1 MNVVIGT
8 AGHIDHGKT
17 ALVKALTGVD
27 ADRLPEEK
35 KRGITIDIGF
45 AELDLGDVH
54 ASFVDVPGHERFV
67 KNMLA
72 GASGIDIVMLIV
84 AGDEGVMPQ
93 TREHFNI
100 CRLLGIRHGVVV
112 ITKSDVVDGET
123 LDLVRL
129 DIAELVEGSFLQDAK
144 VVTTSAAKGNGLD
157 ELRTAIREVAS
168 SLHRPEETGH
178 AFLPI
183 DRSFSVKGHGAVVT
197 GTLQHGSIG
206 IETAVELLP
215 DRIAVRVRSI
225 QSHGRSSDKATAGRR
240 VALNLGGIDHSA
252 IERGMVLAEKGVFEP
267 TQVLDAEIE
276 LLEDSPRPL
285 RSRQRVRV
293 HIGTSELLGR
303 VTVLNELGEIA
314 PGETDLVQLR
324 LEAPTV
330 AIHGTR
336 VILRSYSPQET
347 IAGGRVLE
355 PFATRHRSKSLAV
368 IRSFLSSLADPSVSN
383 LDLTYAIVTRAGR
396 IGITAAELIARTGWL
411 RSTLDPEIECLIA
424 DSAIVRAGSRFLST
438 GAFESV
444 RRKLVAAVKRHHELD
459 PLSKGVGKEVLRGT
473 LPNDT
478 FAAALESLIAS
489 GTLVAVGET
498 ISIAERKQILTPAEE
513 TAKIALSRELRTAG
527 LEVPKIVELLE
538 TASRESKLP
547 TPHVRKLLQI
557 LINAGQ
563 VVKVTD
569 DLFFDKGTLDSLIAK
584 MQKSAVTDRTID
596 VTKFKEI
603 SGVSRKYAI
612 PLLEYFDREK
622 ITIRTGDKRVI
633 R

>member
-17 ALVKALTGVD
+17 ALVKALTGID

-45 AELDLGDVH
+45 AELELGEVH
-54 ASFVDVPGHERFV
+54 VSFVDVPGHERFV

-84 AGDEGVMPQ
+84 AADEGVMPQ

-100 CRLLGIRHGVVV
+100 CRLLGIRHGIVV
-112 ITKSDVVDGET
+112 ITKSDLADEET

-129 DIAELVEGSFLQDAK
+129 DIAELVEASFLQDAM
-144 VVTTSAAKGNGLD
+144 VVTTSSARSTGFD
-157 ELRTAIREVAS
+157 DLRHTIREVAGG
-168 SLHRPEETGH
+168 LRRPDEIRY

-197 GTLQHGSIG
+197 GTLQHGTFG
-206 IETAVELLP
+206 IESAVELLP
-215 DRIAVRVRSI
+215 DRIPVRVRSI
-225 QSHGRSSDKATAGRR
+225 QSHGRASDKATAGRR

-252 IERGMVLAEKGVFEP
+252 IERGMVLAEKGVFAP
-267 TQVLDAEIE
+267 TQVIDTEME
-276 LLEDSPRPL
+276 LLADAPRPL

-303 VTVLNELGEIA
+303 VTVLNDIGEIA

-324 LEAPTV
+324 LESPTV

-355 PFATRHRSKSLAV
+355 PFATRHRRKSLAAV
-368 IRSFLSSLADPSVSN
+368 RSFLSSLADPTTSN
-383 LDLTYAIVTRAGR
+383 LDLTHALVRRAGTT
-396 IGITAAELIARTGWL
+396 GVSAAELTARTGWL
-411 RSTLDPEIECLIA
+411 RSVLDPETKSLIA
-424 DSAIVRAGSRFLST
+424 NAAIVNVGSRFLST
-438 GAFESV
+438 GAFESL
-444 RRKLVAAVKRHHELD
+444 RRKLIAAVKRHHELD
-459 PLSKGVGKEVLRGT
+459 PLSKGVGKELLRGT
-473 LPNDT
+473 LPNDI
-478 FAAALESLIAS
+478 FNAALESLIAS
-489 GTLVAVGET
+489 GTLAGAGDTV
-498 ISIAERKQILTPAEE
+498 SLAERKQSLNPAEE
-513 TAKIALSRELRTAG
+513 TAKKALAIGLQTAG
-527 LEVPKIVELLE
+527 LEVPKIADLVNS
-538 TASRESKLP
+538 ASRESKLAAS
-547 TPHVRKLLQI
+547 HVRKVLQT
-557 LINAGQ
+557 LIDSRA

-569 DLFFDKGTLDSLIAK
+569 DFFFDMKTIDALIAK
-584 MQKSAVTDRTID
+584 VRENAGRDRTID
-596 VTKFKEI
+596 VAKFKEI